1 MKTSQTLDPE
11 ERRRRRELKNKK
23 YERAIRSRLV
33 TFTVVAAVALIA
45 LIIRIFVINAQQ
57 GDDYEISILSQQD
70 YSSTTIYAR
79 RGTITD
85 RNGTILATS
94 ERIYTMIL
102 DPSVILANNAK
113 NENATLAA
121 VNAVFGFDIADM
133 KKTIEEKPSS
143 AYIRYA
149 KQLTEEQRASFIAYR
164 DEVNAAES
172 AKETGYVRGVWFEED
187 YKRVYPF
194 GTFACNLLGFSGS
207 DSTRGNWGL
216 EEYYNDELVGMNGRE
231 YGYVN
236 TDGVAERTV
245 IPADDGNTLVS
256 TIDYTIQA
264 ACEKVIAN
272 FAATHDADNIAAI
285 VMNPNNGE
293 ILAEATDKLFD
304 LNDPS
309 NLTYC
314 YTAEEIEA
322 MATDEELEAARGAMW
337 KNYAVA
343 DAYEP
348 GSTAK
353 PFTVAA
359 ALENGVINEHSEFRC
374 TGSRS
379 FGSGSYLTRVKCNNV
394 EGHGYLDLTESL
406 MESCN
411 VAMMDIVA
419 ALGAEKFAEYQSI
432 FGFGKQTSVDLPGEN
447 GGLLYPADKM
457 GPVDLATNSF
467 GQNFTVNMVQL
478 ASAFCSLV
486 NGGSYYQPH
495 TVRQILSSDGQI
507 VRNIEPVLV
516 RETVTEETSAFIRN
530 ALFET
535 VENGTA
541 KTAKITGYS
550 IGGKTGTAEKLP
562 RSDKKYL
569 VSFIAAAPIDDPQVL
584 IYVIIDNPTVDLE
597 GGESVS
603 AKLAIALEKEIMENI
618 IPYINLEGEG
628 EVVSHIFDTPTVSPA
643 DGEGQDDSGNDG
655 TADDGTDTAG
665 TDGGDTTD
673 AADADP
679 NLVPAAGVPDM
690 GGVDWNEI
698 DSQDGG
704 NTDSGNDDG

>member
-1 MKTSQTLDPE
+1 MKTSRTLDPE
-11 ERRRRRELKNKK
+11 ERKRLRIAKNKK
-23 YERAIRSRLV
+23 YNNSIRSRLV
-33 TFTVVAAVALIA
+33 LFCIVAAVALIA
-45 LIIRIFVINAQQ
+45 LIVRLFVINATS
-57 GDDYEISILSQQD
+57 GEDYEINILSQQD
-70 YSSTTIYAR
+70 YSSTVIMSR

-102 DPSVILANNAK
+102 DPSVILANSAK
-113 NENATLAA
+113 NETVTLQA
-121 VNAVFGFDIADM
+121 VNHIFGFDIADM
-133 KKTIEEKPSS
+133 KNTIEAKPKS

-149 KQLTEEQRASFIAYR
+149 KELTEDQRTAFLAYR
-164 DEVNAAES
+164 DEVNAAPA

-194 GTFACNLLGFSGS
+194 DTFACSLIGFSGG
-207 DSTRGNWGL
+207 DATRGNWGL
-216 EEYYNDELVGMNGRE
+216 EEYYNDELVGSNGRE
-231 YGYVN
+231 YGYMN

-245 IPADDGNTLVS
+245 IPAEDGNTVVS

-264 ACEKVIAN
+264 ACEKAIAG
-272 FAATHDADNIAAI
+272 FTSTHEADNVAVI
-285 VMNPNNGE
+285 VMDPRNGE
-293 ILAEATDKLFD
+293 ILAEATDKVFD

-309 NLTYC
+309 NLTYT
-314 YTAEEIEA
+314 YSAEEIESFD
-322 MATDEELEAARGAMW
+322 TDEALEAARGAMW

-359 ALENGVINEHSEFRC
+359 ALENGVINEHSEFNC

-394 EGHGYLDLTESL
+394 EGHGYLDLTESI

-411 VAMMDIVA
+411 VAMMDIVSV
-419 ALGAEKFAEYQSI
+419 LGAEKFTEYQGI
-432 FGFGKQTSVDLPGEN
+432 FGFGRQSAVDLPGEN
-447 GGLLYPADKM
+447 GGLLYPLESI
-457 GPVDLATNSF
+457 GVVDLATNSF

-478 ASAFCSLV
+478 ATAFCSLV
-486 NGGSYYQPH
+486 NGGKYYQPH
-495 TVRQILSSDGQI
+495 AVRQILSSDGQV

-530 ALFET
+530 ALFQT

-541 KTAKITGYS
+541 KTGRIVGYS
-550 IGGKTGTAEKLP
+550 VGGKTGTAEKLP

-569 VSFIAAAPIDDPQVL
+569 VSFIAAAPIDDPSVL

-597 GGESVS
+597 GGETVS
-603 AKLAIALEKEIMENI
+603 ARLAIAVEKEIMENI
-618 IPYINLEGEG
+618 IPYMNLKGEG
-628 EVVSHIFDTPTVSPA
+628 QLESHIFDDPGSGEGEDGESGEDNADDTQSDGTQDGGEDDVSP
-643 DGEGQDDSGNDG
+643 
-655 TADDGTDTAG
+655 
-665 TDGGDTTD
+665 
-673 AADADP
+673 
-679 NLVPAAGVPDM
+679 NLIPAAGVGGMD
-690 GGVDWNEI
+690 GVDW
-698 DSQDGG
+698 
-704 NTDSGNDDG
+704 TDIDDGDGTGRSDSDN